1 VENSDCNDSRGMV
14 GAAVDLT
21 AYQNLWHIEEVS
33 LIRSAI
39 NITTPSRRPFGLP
52 FPNGCWSLICELLL
66 MAEISPLPKDRMLCT
81 ANIVISLADKWT

>member
-1 VENSDCNDSRGMV
+1 MENSDCNDSRGMV

-39 NITTPSRRPFGLP
+39 TLP
-52 FPNGCWSLICELLL
+52 RHLAGHLAFL
-66 MAEISPLPKDRMLCT
+66 SPTEVGP
-81 ANIVISLADKWT
+81 